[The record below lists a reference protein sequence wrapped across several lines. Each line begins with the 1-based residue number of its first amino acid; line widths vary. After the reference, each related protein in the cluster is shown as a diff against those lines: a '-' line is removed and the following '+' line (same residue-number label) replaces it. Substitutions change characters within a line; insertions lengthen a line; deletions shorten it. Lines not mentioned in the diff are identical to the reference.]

1 MRFLGMFV
9 VLCFFVVT
17 IGFDHLSGRKI
28 ESSETDFLNI
38 ALESMPHIFARL
50 ELTKRNSIKVCR
62 LIKAKKHFSKKDIA
76 QHLKE
81 IIDPVKTFFNE
92 IKEFKTL
99 VIGLIRN
106 SLIEGKITHH
116 EGTQEKTSEKN
127 NHINQ
132 KSQKPDKEI
141 KSHEE
146 TKEPEPFLMKFINA
160 SLDIEK
166 FTENEITTQDNL
178 KKIALE
184 FIRFITD
191 IKDSL
196 THNAKKAYEEFMK
209 KLKDAKDSPLEHK
222 TPDVTRLYLEAIW
235 DEAQHTDEECCPIV

>member
-1 MRFLGMFV
+1 MRFLEMFA
-9 VLCFFVVT
+9 VLCLLVVT
-17 IGFDHLSGRKI
+17 VGSDHLSARKI

-62 LIKAKKHFSKKDIA
+62 LIKAKKHFSKREIV

-99 VIGLIRN
+99 VLGLIRN
-106 SLIEGKITHH
+106 SLIEGKTVHH
-116 EGTQEKTSEKN
+116 EGAQEKASEKN
-127 NHINQ
+127 SHNNQ
-132 KSQKPDKEI
+132 KIQKPDKEL
-141 KSHEE
+141 KNHEE
-146 TKEPEPFLMKFINA
+146 SKEPEPFLIKFINA

-178 KKIALE
+178 KKISLE

-196 THNAKKAYEEFMK
+196 TQNAKKSYEEFMK
-209 KLKDAKDSPLEHK
+209 KLTSAKDCPLEQK

-235 DEAQHTDEECCPIV
+235 DDAQQTDEECCPVL